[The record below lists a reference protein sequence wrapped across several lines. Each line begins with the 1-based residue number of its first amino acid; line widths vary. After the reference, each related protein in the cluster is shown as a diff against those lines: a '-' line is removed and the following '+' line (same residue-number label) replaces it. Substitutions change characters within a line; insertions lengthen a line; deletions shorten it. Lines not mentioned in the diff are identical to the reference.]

1 MARVTG
7 LLLSHFRSHA
17 LTRLAFDGRPVAL
30 WGDNGSGKTNLLE
43 ALSLLSPGRGLRRA
57 GPEELARRPDDVGW
71 KIVAGIASDLPHEVE
86 TWAEA
91 GGTRQVRIDGKAAP
105 QVTLARLMTVL
116 WLTPAMDRL
125 WSEGAEGRRRF
136 FDRVAMSF
144 EPDHAEASLTY
155 DKAMRERNRLL
166 RDGVHDPY
174 WYDALEAQMAETGAR
189 ITANRIG
196 ALARIT
202 AAQAEAETR
211 FPAAD
216 LTLTQPEGA
225 PEADAVALA
234 RQFAEGRRRDM
245 AAGRT
250 LAGPHRADIDAVWRE
265 KGMAA
270 ALCSTGEQKALLLS
284 LILANARALAEDTG
298 HPPLLLLDE
307 AAAHLDPER
316 RAALAEEIVAL
327 TAQAFLTGTDP
338 VLFES
343 LAGRASF
350 YAVEEAEG
358 RSSVQQRTMP

>member
-1 MARVTG
+1 MAWVTG

-17 LTRLAFDGRPVAL
+17 LTRLAFDGRPVAI
-30 WGDNGSGKTNLLE
+30 WGANGSGKTNLLE

-57 GPEELARRPDDVGW
+57 GPEELARQPERLGW
-71 KIVAGIASDLPHEVE
+71 KVVAGVQGDLPHEVE

-105 QVTLARLMTVL
+105 QVALARLMTVL

-144 EPDHAEASLTY
+144 EPDHAEASLAY

-166 RDGVHDPY
+166 RDGIQDPY

-189 ITANRIG
+189 ITANRIT
-196 ALARIT
+196 ALTRIA
-202 AAQAEAETR
+202 AAQAGAETR

-216 LTLTQPEGA
+216 LMLTQPEGA

-250 LAGPHRADIDAVWRE
+250 LTGPHRADIEAVWRE

-327 TAQAFLTGTDP
+327 AAQAFLTGTDP

-358 RSSVQQRTMP
+358 RSSVQHRSMP